1 MLWGLQDTAGI
12 LTNRVLRTRY
22 VSRLDRDASDA
33 ICCSSARTT
42 SGTDWIAIG
51 GRGRKRDQ
59 VETMSELTLLATGG
73 MCKSRMFVVYIGCVY
88 MPSIMDICVVCVT
101 VKSRMTCG

>member
-42 SGTDWIAIG
+42 SGTDWIAKVEEDENET
-51 GRGRKRDQ
+51 RWKRC
-59 VETMSELTLLATGG
+59 LN
-73 MCKSRMFVVYIGCVY
+73 
-88 MPSIMDICVVCVT
+88 
-101 VKSRMTCG
+101 